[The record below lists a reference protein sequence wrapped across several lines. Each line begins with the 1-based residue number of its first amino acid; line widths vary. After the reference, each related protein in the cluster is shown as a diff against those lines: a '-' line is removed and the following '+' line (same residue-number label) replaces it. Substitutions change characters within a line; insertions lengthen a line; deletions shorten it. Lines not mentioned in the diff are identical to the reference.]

1 MRIEVSTPELPIPVK
16 LIFPTSVLR
25 SRWIWRLALK
35 YTDNRQKETVMN
47 YRNMIS
53 ESTSVLEEYVRKFGH
68 FNLVE
73 VEEKDGTK
81 VLIRI

>member
-35 YTDNRQKETVMN
+35 YTDNQQKETVMN
-47 YRNMIS
+47 YRNIIS
-53 ESTSVLEEYVRKFGH
+53 ESASVLEEYVRKFGH